1 MARADE
7 IDDLDEL
14 IDRAVDTFFVEAP
27 SEEELN
33 LSAEEASPPAPPP
46 PVQPQ
51 KPGKSAKP
59 GPSLDEAVQS
69 LFTTSFHEPLDEGST
84 TTVVTSGDN
93 EIDRAIDLAVDTLFV
108 EEPETP
114 VPETTQLR
122 VESAEPPL
130 PEPVPPSFRSAP
142 AAVAPRAEGPARGP
156 AARAPGRQPEI
167 PEPQVSYDDV
177 MAQEIER
184 HMRTVYEDQAP
195 ARPAVQTRKQPE
207 AGAAPAAPLPA
218 ARRPVA
224 PPAPPPPSA
233 KPAAPSPKVQ
243 RAAPTA
249 AKPMRGPKGS
259 VSPVRKLQE
268 AILTLEWE
276 ISKRSVIA
284 LSGELRKL
292 RVRFQDDMTV
302 DFAAVAMKLVLEYI
316 TQRLSRSHPE
326 SVRFLLEVTEFL
338 DTSLAHPQQ
347 DPLNGFHHIMTRYE
361 HFKSVVRKAEGLPD
375 REPEVLAELEI
386 SDPQGFA
393 KLVEAQALTLI
404 KAGRSLARQMDKAD
418 DPKDL
423 IRSFRFLV
431 NRSIN
436 RILESTRRSKSEGQ
450 TSPTRK
456 ANRTRPSA

>member
-7 IDDLDEL
+7 IEDLDEL

-33 LSAEEASPPAPPP
+33 LAVEETSPPP
-46 PVQPQ
+46 PPTPAQPQ
-51 KPGKSAKP
+51 RPSKSPRP
-59 GPSLDEAVQS
+59 GPSLDEAVES
-69 LFTTSFHEPLDEGST
+69 LFTSSFHEALDEDST
-84 TTVVTSGDN
+84 DTMVTSGNDD
-93 EIDRAIDLAVDTLFV
+93 IDRAIDLAVDTLFV

-114 VPETTQLR
+114 IPETTQLR
-122 VESAEPPL
+122 VESAEPASVEPL
-130 PEPVPPSFRSAP
+130 PPSAR
-142 AAVAPRAEGPARGP
+142 PRAEGPPTRTRPVAKAPRREPEGP
-156 AARAPGRQPEI
+156 EAT
-167 PEPQVSYDDV
+167 VSYDDV
-177 MAQEIER
+177 MAKEIER
-184 HMRTVYEDQAP
+184 HMRTVYEEQAP
-195 ARPAVQTRKQPE
+195 VPPPVQPRKPPE
-207 AGAAPAAPLPA
+207 AAAAPATPVPA
-218 ARRPVA
+218 ARRPAA
-224 PPAPPPPSA
+224 PPAPPPPPSA
-233 KPAAPSPKVQ
+233 KPMPTPKVQ
-243 RAAPTA
+243 RPAPTA
-249 AKPMRGPKGS
+249 AKPALGPRGT

-276 ISKRSVIA
+276 ISKRSVTTLA
-284 LSGELRKL
+284 GELRKL

-326 SVRFLLEVTEFL
+326 SVRFLLGVTEFL

-375 REPEVLAELEI
+375 RKPEVLAELEI

-404 KAGRSLARQMDKAD
+404 KAGRALAKQMDQAD

-431 NRSIN
+431 NRSVN
-436 RILESTRRSKSEGQ
+436 RILESTRKSKNEGQ
-450 TSPTRK
+450 RSPTRK
-456 ANRTRPSA
+456 DTRTRPSAH